1 MDSVWKQ
8 IGAIAEEN
16 SGIITTAQVEAAG
29 ISRTALKRYVDEK
42 QLIRV
47 CKGLYVLE
55 KGMVD
60 EYALL
65 QARSGKALYSY
76 GTALFLWGLSD
87 RVPHT
92 LDLTVPHGTN
102 VSKIK
107 RDNPQIRRCL
117 KSDGRK
123 LNRHREAQYGF
134 MIKNAVS
141 VI

>member
-65 QARSGKALYSY
+65 QAGAEKLCILMGQRFSCGAC
-76 GTALFLWGLSD
+76 
-87 RVPHT
+87 
-92 LDLTVPHGTN
+92 LTECRTHL
-102 VSKIK
+102 I
-107 RDNPQIRRCL
+107 
-117 KSDGRK
+117 
-123 LNRHREAQYGF
+123 
-134 MIKNAVS
+134 
-141 VI
+141 

>member
-55 KGMVD
+55 KGWWM
-60 EYALL
+60 
-65 QARSGKALYSY
+65 
-76 GTALFLWGLSD
+76 
-87 RVPHT
+87 
-92 LDLTVPHGTN
+92 N
-102 VSKIK
+102 M
-107 RDNPQIRRCL
+107 RCCKPGAEKPCIL
-117 KSDGRK
+117 MGQRFSCGACQTECRTH
-123 LNRHREAQYGF
+123 L
-134 MIKNAVS
+134 I
-141 VI
+141 